1 MFSLLRPGDLEAR
14 SKEFLALASSNLL
27 RLGLETSSSL
37 ISSEIYGN
45 NNIQP
50 SSSNHSLSAKHRD
63 SIYIVFD
70 NLIKQSPCL
79 SANLQESCFPYSL
92 IRSAYH
98 SIAKLTTN
106 ETSNSTRSNI
116 MSSSSST
123 TTYVDGKCRD

>member
-45 NNIQP
+45 NNIQT

-106 ETSNSTRSNI
+106 NNETSNTTRSNI
-116 MSSSSST
+116 MSSSP
-123 TTYVDGKCRD
+123 YVDGKCRD